1 VGEVDDDEIRALVMR
16 LARPHSSGG
25 KVIERAA
32 ILAEGTDSAAILAWV
47 TAHAGTP
54 EATVATPPR
63 RGLHGSRLD
72 GGSEAGSQTP
82 PRFVLPAGQLA

>member
-1 VGEVDDDEIRALVMR
+1 VGEVDDDAIRALVTR

-32 ILAEGTDSAAILAWV
+32 ILAEGTDSAAIMAWV

-63 RGLHGSRLD
+63 RGLHGSRLGD
-72 GGSEAGSQTP
+72 GSGAESQTP
-82 PRFVLPAGQLA
+82 PRFVLPAGTLA